1 MKKKGILIV
10 LLVLAVILAAGS
22 MFTVAED
29 EYACTVRFSK
39 IIDTTSEAG
48 LHFKLPFVDSVKY
61 FTDATQLYDI
71 PPSEVLTSDKQNM
84 TVDCYIL
91 WRISDPKL
99 FYQTLGSTA
108 KAEERLDAITYS
120 ALKTDMG
127 TLAQADIIN
136 MNDGAERNTIYDD
149 ITVKVDAAAKSYG
162 IHVEDVKIKR
172 FDLPESNLNAVY
184 GRMISERNQM
194 AEKYTADGNYDAS
207 IIRNDVDKQVNI
219 IVSDAGAAA
228 AKLEAEGEQEYMRL
242 LAKRP
247 SFWTPT
253 PSLPRSLW
261 AENRDQLKKPAHR
274 SLDRCAGFVLIAL
287 FPKTIGVLAL
297 VGHPAQG
304 GYHRRLVGGV
314 GHAVPFV
321 GGSQHRDRGLLL
333 RDQLGH
339 RQRQEEFTLDG
350 VLHQR
355 LVQKSREAGF
365 QLLQEAGGVAPQVHG
380 YGGVGGDVHPVLAV
394 LGEVDAAG
402 VLFHT
407 GTLVNAGEMTLAVG
421 DADAPGDAA
430 VVRHGLAQLV
440 AHHVVIVGVLIL
452 RVAEGVVNHPVGGGA
467 VIVVGVDDRKGR
479 VADGL
484 TGAQNRVAGAPWL
497 GASLRDGVAGG
508 DIVQLLI
515 GVTDLHGAFFQS
527 LADGLHEVLAD
538 GFLDDDN
545 GGIETGF
552 VGVIKGIVQNRFA
565 LTSHRVDLLQ
575 SAVAAAHTGGHND
588 ENRFACHSNS
598 PFLFF
603 GGTMESGSA
612 ACFIGVGSL

>member
-22 MFTVAED
+22 VFTVAED

-39 IIDTTSEAG
+39 IIGTTSEAG

-91 WRISDPKL
+91 WKISDPKL

-219 IVSDAGAAA
+219 IVSDAEASA

-242 LAKRP
+242 LAEAYD
-247 SFWTPT
+247 TQ
-253 PSLPRSLW
+253 
-261 AENRDQLKKPAHR
+261 DKKDFYEF
-274 SLDRCAGFVLIAL
+274 S
-287 FPKTIGVLAL
+287 LAL
-297 VGHPAQG
+297 
-304 GYHRRLVGGV
+304 
-314 GHAVPFV
+314 
-321 GGSQHRDRGLLL
+321 
-333 RDQLGH
+333 
-339 RQRQEEFTLDG
+339 
-350 VLHQR
+350 
-355 LVQKSREAGF
+355 
-365 QLLQEAGGVAPQVHG
+365 
-380 YGGVGGDVHPVLAV
+380 
-394 LGEVDAAG
+394 DA
-402 VLFHT
+402 L
-407 GTLVNAGEMTLAVG
+407 
-421 DADAPGDAA
+421 
-430 VVRHGLAQLV
+430 
-440 AHHVVIVGVLIL
+440 
-452 RVAEGVVNHPVGGGA
+452 
-467 VIVVGVDDRKGR
+467 K
-479 VADGL
+479 
-484 TGAQNRVAGAPWL
+484 
-497 GASLRDGVAGG
+497 ASLNG
-508 DIVQLLI
+508 DEKTVIL
-515 GVTDLHGAFFQS
+515 DANS
-527 LADGLHEVLAD
+527 ELAKILMGE
-538 GFLDDDN
+538 
-545 GGIETGF
+545 
-552 VGVIKGIVQNRFA
+552 K
-565 LTSHRVDLLQ
+565 
-575 SAVAAAHTGGHND
+575 
-588 ENRFACHSNS
+588 
-598 PFLFF
+598 
-603 GGTMESGSA
+603 
-612 ACFIGVGSL
+612 